1 MERRVPRNRLLAAA
15 TAIATLMMAQ
25 LLDVPS
31 GRAAEPVKV
40 DFTSANAEAT
50 PIAGYLMRPGTDDAP
65 RPAIVALHGCGGLYN
80 AKGRISSR
88 HSDWAER
95 WVGQG
100 YVVLLVDSFGP
111 RGIDQICTVRDRT
124 INPRGRALDAI
135 AAGRY
140 LAAQPFVDKAR
151 IALIGWSNG
160 GSTTLWAVGD
170 AAREG
175 DLPFRVAIAFY
186 PGCRTPSE
194 SKSFKP
200 RLPLTILMG
209 AADDWTPVEP
219 CRALAERGM
228 ATLIEYPG
236 AYHGFDSPKSPLR
249 VRKGIAFSKSGTGEV
264 HVGFD
269 PVAHAKSIEDVTRI
283 LAEGLK
289 P

>member
-1 MERRVPRNRLLAAA
+1 VSQRAMLAAA
-15 TAIATLMMAQ
+15 TSMVALATVA
-25 LLDVPS
+25 LLDAPS
-31 GRAAEPVKV
+31 AGAAEPVKV
-40 DFTSANAEAT
+40 TFNSADTAAT
-50 PIAGYLMRPGTDDAP
+50 PLVGYLLRPEGDSAG

-80 AKGRISSR
+80 AKGRISLR

-124 INPRGRALDAI
+124 LNPRGRALDAI

-140 LAAQPFVDKAR
+140 LAAQPFVDASR

-160 GSTTLWAVGD
+160 GSTTLWAIGD
-170 AAREG
+170 TAREG
-175 DLPFRVAIAFY
+175 DLPFRMAIAFY
-186 PGCRTPSE
+186 PGCRPPSE
-194 SKSFKP
+194 SKWFKP

-209 AADDWTPVEP
+209 SADDWTPVEP
-219 CRALAERGM
+219 CRALVERGM
-228 ATLIEYPG
+228 AALIEYPG
-236 AYHGFDSPKSPLR
+236 AYHAFDSPKSPLR
-249 VRKGIAFSKSGTGEV
+249 VRKGIAYSKSGTGEV
-264 HVGFD
+264 HVGHD
-269 PVAHAKSIEDVTRI
+269 PVAHAKAIEDVTRI